1 MLSWS
6 LRARLAAKHSVSCL
20 VLRLRAHSTP
30 RRRFPSLLPFCRV
43 EPCLRDKSQ
52 TFNRIGTPRFRLHM
66 GRTTRRSL
74 QYTQASPYHRASPT
88 NHRLFIR
95 TTRGTLRGLKHH
107 RRWIY
112 SFTARRKRTQET
124 RKIWI
129 APHERTRSK
138 IFAAQTGTLW
148 IVPRT
153 SSLPPLYHWSQGF
166 SCRSGRQIHQGDDQQ
181 PGRPA

>member
-1 MLSWS
+1 MHASRTTTRHPES
-6 LRARLAAKHSVSCL
+6 REDFIM
-20 VLRLRAHSTP
+20 AHPQDSKGRSRIP
-30 RRRFPSLLPFCRV
+30 RPLWNRTNLDRKLFRQ
-43 EPCLRDKSQ
+43 SQ

-74 QYTQASPYHRASPT
+74 QYTQASPYHRASPA

-107 RRWIY
+107 RRWIH
-112 SFTARRKRTQET
+112 SFTARRKGTQET
-124 RKIWI
+124 CKIWI

-148 IVPRT
+148 IIPRT

-166 SCRSGRQIHQGDDQQ
+166 SCRSGRQIHQGNAQ
-181 PGRPA
+181 RPRSPA